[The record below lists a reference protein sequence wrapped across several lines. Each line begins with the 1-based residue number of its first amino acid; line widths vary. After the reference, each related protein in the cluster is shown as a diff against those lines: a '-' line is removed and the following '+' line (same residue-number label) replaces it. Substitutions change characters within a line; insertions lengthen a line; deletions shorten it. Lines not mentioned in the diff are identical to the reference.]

1 MVPRKPQTQPRGCER
16 DLEVLLEVGRVLTSS
31 LDLATRLEQVLDLA
45 LPLFDADRVSVMLPD
60 VRGEYLNV
68 VASRG
73 LAEPAD
79 HARVRVG
86 EGIAGWVAAH
96 KESLVLNDPLKDER
110 FASTSPGLSSS
121 MAVPLM
127 AEGRLV
133 GVLNIATSKPVH
145 YTEDD
150 LRYLTFFAGQAAVAI
165 DNSRLYNQLEAK
177 QQVLERELIMAS
189 RIQRSIISSYVPNP
203 LVRVAAKLMPASAVG
218 GDFYSVIPLARDS
231 RFCFYCSPEIQ
242 DQCGEF
248 VTAYC
253 PNKFGLMIGDV
264 ANKGLPAA
272 LIMAVLT
279 TSLYEL
285 GQVNN
290 SPRAVLEQANTIFNR
305 FFFESQYGFATVF
318 YCFFDGN
325 NMSITYSKAG
335 HDSPVILRTNGEP
348 QFLDAEGFPLGLN
361 EDGEYEEKTVSLA
374 EGDRLILYTDGVT
387 GALNDQGQIL
397 GRARFTELVKRGHG
411 KSLDQFMETLV
422 DEIMLFG
429 GDAPPTDDI
438 ALMIME
444 LQEQFDFYME
454 IPSEIGAVRDAVE
467 AVLDLV
473 AGTGSPEK
481 LQEMHLCL
489 EELVRNAVEHG
500 NKNDPSKIV
509 GIAARIEAERVIVK
523 IRDEGPGFQPPH
535 YRDWRDHTWSDE
547 AILSERGRGLII
559 VRHYC
564 EELRFNAE
572 GNEATLMMRTH

>member
-1 MVPRKPQTQPRGCER
+1 MARKSQMERGCER

-31 LDLATRLEQVLDLA
+31 LDLPTRLEKVLDLA

-60 VRGEYLNV
+60 AKGEYLSV

-73 LAEPAD
+73 LPHPAGST
-79 HARVRVG
+79 RVRLG
-86 EGIAGWVAAH
+86 EGIAGWVALHA
-96 KESLVLNDPLKDER
+96 EPLVLNDPLEDDR
-110 FASTSPGLSSS
+110 FRGTAEGLSSS
-121 MAVPLM
+121 MAVPLLT
-127 AEGRLV
+127 EGRLV
-133 GVLNIATSKPVH
+133 GVLNVGAVKPVH
-145 YTEDD
+145 YTEED
-150 LRYLTFFAGQAAVAI
+150 LRYLNFFAGQAAIAI
-165 DNSRLYNQLEAK
+165 DNSRLFNQLEAK
-177 QQVLERELIMAS
+177 QLVLERELAMAS

-203 LVRVAAKLMPASAVG
+203 QVRVAAKLMPASAVG

-242 DQCGEF
+242 DRCGES

-290 SPRAVLEQANTIFNR
+290 SPRAVLAQANTIFNR
-305 FFFESQYGFATVF
+305 FFFESQYGFATAF
-318 YCFFDGN
+318 YGFFDGN
-325 NMSITYSKAG
+325 DMSITYSKAG
-335 HDSPVILRTNGEP
+335 HDSPVILRQDGSIF
-348 QFLDAEGFPLGLN
+348 FLDAEGFPLGLATN
-361 EDGEYEEKTVSLA
+361 GEYEEKTVRLG

-411 KSLDQFMETLV
+411 KSLDQLMEVLV

-438 ALMIME
+438 ALLIME
-444 LQEQFDFYME
+444 LQEQFDLYME
-454 IPSEIGAVRDAVE
+454 IPSELGAVRHAVDAVLE
-467 AVLDLV
+467 IV
-473 AGTGSPEK
+473 AGTGTPDK
-481 LQEMHLCL
+481 LQELHLCL

-500 NKNDPSKIV
+500 NHSDPTKLV
-509 GIAARIEAERVIVK
+509 GIAARIEADRVIVK
-523 IRDEGPGFQPPH
+523 IKDEGQGFSPPPS
-535 YRDWRDHTWSDE
+535 RDWRDRTWDD

-564 EELRFNAE
+564 EELRFNRE
-572 GNEATLMMRTH
+572 GNEATLLMKTH

>member
-1 MVPRKPQTQPRGCER
+1 MVTRKLPTPARGCER

-31 LDLATRLEQVLDLA
+31 LDLSTRLEQVLDLA
-45 LPLFDADRVSVMLPD
+45 LPLFNADRVSVMLPD
-60 VRGEYLNV
+60 VRGEHLNV

-73 LAEPAD
+73 LPDPAGK
-79 HARVRVG
+79 ARVRLG
-86 EGIAGWVAAH
+86 EGIAGWVALH
-96 KESLVLNDPLKDER
+96 KEPLVLNDPLDDPR
-110 FASTSPGLSSS
+110 FDGSASGLSSS
-121 MAVPLM
+121 MAVPLL

-133 GVLNIATSKPVH
+133 GVLNVATCKPVR
-145 YTEDD
+145 YTTED
-150 LRYLTFFAGQAAVAI
+150 LRYLNFFAGQAAVAI

-177 QQVLERELIMAS
+177 QKVLERELAMAS

-203 LVRVAAKLMPASAVG
+203 QVRVAAKLMPASAVG
-218 GDFYSVIPLARDS
+218 GDFYSVIPLERDS

-248 VTAYC
+248 ITTYC

-290 SPRAVLEQANTIFNR
+290 SPRAVLTQANTIFNR

-318 YCFFDGN
+318 YAFFDGN
-325 NMSITYSKAG
+325 DMSITYCKAG
-335 HDSPVILRTNGEP
+335 HDSPVVLRNNGEV
-348 QFLDAEGFPLGLN
+348 QFLDAEGFPLGLKA
-361 EDGEYEEKTVSLA
+361 DGEYEEKTVHLA

-387 GALNDQGQIL
+387 GALNDKGQIL

-411 KSLDQFMETLV
+411 TTLDQLMETLV

-444 LQEQFDFYME
+444 LQEQFDLYLE
-454 IPSEIGAVRDAVE
+454 IPSEVSAVRDAVD
-467 AVLDLV
+467 AVLDIV
-473 AGTGSPEK
+473 MGTGSPDK
-481 LQEMHLCL
+481 LQELHLCL

-500 NKNDPSKIV
+500 NQNDPAKKV
-509 GIAARIEAERVIVK
+509 GIAARIEADRVIVK
-523 IRDEGPGFQPPH
+523 IRDEGPGFQPPL
-535 YRDWRDHTWSDE
+535 YRDWRDHTWSDD
-547 AILSERGRGLII
+547 AIMSERGRGLII

-564 EELRFNAE
+564 EELRFNSE
-572 GNEATLMMRTH
+572 GNEATLMMKTH